1 MKYILLSSIVSLFAT
16 LNAPT
21 ANAHEGHDKTPGSAA
36 APHGGIIKGSE
47 HLYLELVT
55 DQGGVKLYPLD
66 HDMKA
71 VAIKDVKIDAKMSIP
86 RTKKT
91 EPVKLVIEGD
101 HYDARIPAKGLNRY
115 DLDLSVTHAAKTEKI
130 KFSVEPL

>member
-1 MKYILLSSIVSLFAT
+1 MKYALLSSIVSLFAT
-16 LNAPT
+16 LSSPA

-36 APHGGIIKGSE
+36 APHGGVVKGSE
-47 HLYLELVT
+47 HIYLELVT

-66 HDMKA
+66 HEMKA
-71 VAIKDVKIDAKMSIP
+71 VPMKDLKIEGKMSKP

-91 EPVKLVIEGD
+91 EPVKIVVEDD

-115 DLDLSVTHAAKTEKI
+115 DLDLAVTHAAKTEKI